1 MNMKYLTLTCML
13 TSVLGAW
20 SPAQAQTKT
29 LYVGMNGGTME
40 KNYTSGIFPDFE
52 KANNVK
58 VVVVPGTS
66 SDIIAKMQ
74 AQKDKPQMHVVF
86 LDDGVMYRAVNMNLC
101 EKVKDTPVLKDLY
114 PFARLANDQA
124 VAVDMGVVGIGYNK
138 KMFAEKGWPAPTSW
152 MDFAD
157 PKYKQKVVFQSIS
170 SSTFGLY
177 GFMMYNRLVGGTDKN
192 VEPGFKKW
200 PTSVGPNV
208 LEYLSSSAKISEMIQ
223 TNEAAIFPL
232 TVTAIANLKAKG
244 IPAEFVTPK
253 EGGVLLMVGACALKN
268 NSEPDL
274 SQKLIEYLLSVPA
287 QTKGM
292 EMAAS
297 IPVNRNVKL
306 TEAAQA
312 KLGGKTEVLT
322 KNMNTIDWD
331 AVNEKRTEWNNRWN
345 RMVEQ

>member
-1 MNMKYLTLTCML
+1 
-13 TSVLGAW
+13 
-20 SPAQAQTKT
+20 
-29 LYVGMNGGTME
+29 
-40 KNYTSGIFPDFE
+40 
-52 KANNVK
+52 
-58 VVVVPGTS
+58 
-66 SDIIAKMQ
+66 
-74 AQKDKPQMHVVF
+74 
-86 LDDGVMYRAVNMNLC
+86 
-101 EKVKDTPVLKDLY
+101 
-114 PFARLANDQA
+114 
-124 VAVDMGVVGIGYNK
+124 
-138 KMFAEKGWPAPTSW
+138 
-152 MDFAD
+152 
-157 PKYKQKVVFQSIS
+157 
-170 SSTFGLY
+170 
-177 GFMMYNRLVGGTDKN
+177 
-192 VEPGFKKW
+192 
-200 PTSVGPNV
+200 
-208 LEYLSSSAKISEMIQ
+208 MIQ

-331 AVNEKRTEWNNRWN
+331 SVNEKRTEWNNRWN